1 MPKVKLHPM
10 FVEIHGEMYD
20 MVVKLSSQGELI
32 LAKRPDM
39 SKVKWSKAQKAHRQR
54 FKQAALYAK
63 AALADPKVRRKYE
76 KRAKKLGKRP
86 WHVAVSDYFK
96 GKDLL
101 AKSAAG

>member
-10 FVEIHGEMYD
+10 FVEIQGKMYD
-20 MVVKLSSQGELI
+20 MVVKLSPQGELI

-54 FKQAALYAK
+54 FKRAAAYAK
-63 AALADPKVRRKYE
+63 AALADPQVRRKYE
-76 KRAKKLGKRP
+76 RRAKKLGRRP

-96 GKDLL
+96 GNDLL
-101 AKSAAG
+101 AKG

>member
-10 FVEIHGEMYD
+10 FVEIRGKMYD
-20 MVVKLSSQGELI
+20 NYVLKLSPQGELI

-63 AALADPKVRRKYE
+63 SALADPKVRRKYE
-76 KRAKKLGKRP
+76 RRAKKLGKRP

-101 AKSAAG
+101 AKG